1 MGVPKGECGLKLSR
15 MGIPAREPPRAV
27 VADDDD
33 DDDDA
38 AGPPGPA

>member
-1 MGVPKGECGLKLSR
+1 MGVPKGEYGLKLSR
-15 MGIPAREPPRAV
+15 MGIPEREPARAV